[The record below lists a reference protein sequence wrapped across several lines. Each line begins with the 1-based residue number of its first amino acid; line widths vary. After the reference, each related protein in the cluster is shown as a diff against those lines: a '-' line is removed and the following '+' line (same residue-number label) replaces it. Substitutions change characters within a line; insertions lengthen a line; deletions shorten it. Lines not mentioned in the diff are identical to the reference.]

1 MGVRAEDSL
10 RRRAPGRGASSAC
23 GLRGLPSLLCQRL
36 LQESVARIAT
46 TQTPYHDAEPVR
58 QRRYAAVAVTL
69 GLLAVA
75 GCMTRL
81 TNDERTKVEF
91 WGTVSAEAEAAVG
104 ELDEEGRGELVA
116 ALPEAEREST
126 WEGVLDVLDDRPALE
141 PLTDRIQ
148 TIVDQE
154 IDAGVRVEL
163 ATPSGNDRLR
173 QLILTSIENGLATP

>member
-1 MGVRAEDSL
+1 MH
-10 RRRAPGRGASSAC
+10 
-23 GLRGLPSLLCQRL
+23 LP
-36 LQESVARIAT
+36 ARIAT
-46 TQTPYHDAEPVR
+46 TTAPQCVARAVR
-58 QRRYAAVAVTL
+58 RRRYAAVAVTL
-69 GLLAVA
+69 GLLLVA

-91 WGTVSAEAEAAVG
+91 WGTVSAEAEAAVR
-104 ELDEEGRGELVA
+104 ELGDEGRGELVA

-141 PLTDRIQ
+141 PLTDRIHA
-148 TIVDQE
+148 IVDQE

>member
-1 MGVRAEDSL
+1 MHI
-10 RRRAPGRGASSAC
+10 P
-23 GLRGLPSLLCQRL
+23 
-36 LQESVARIAT
+36 ARIAK
-46 TQTPYHDAEPVR
+46 TQPPHRSDELIH
-58 QRRYAAVAVTL
+58 RRRCIARAVTL
-69 GLLAVA
+69 GLLLVA

-91 WGTVSAEAEAAVG
+91 WGTVSAETETAVR
-104 ELDEEGRGELVA
+104 ELGDEGRGELVA

-126 WEGVLDVLDDRPALE
+126 WEDVLDVLDDRPALE
-141 PLTDRIQ
+141 PLTDRIHA
-148 TIVDQE
+148 IVDQE